1 MNRLPTRIFQAK
13 QFQFIHTNGMQ
24 NTNID
29 DLVNKLKNGH
39 EDPYD
44 LLARYVL
51 YLQNNS
57 NISPLT
63 LKQWVVTVKNF
74 LEYNDVDISPKEVP
88 TEIEAA

>member
-1 MNRLPTRIFQAK
+1 VNRLPTRIFHAK

-51 YLQNNS
+51 YLQNKS

-88 TEIEAA
+88 TEIEVA